1 MFSYLTGTYNLTN
14 TLFNGNKNFVLSQV
28 IEDQP
33 KIRVMEGN
41 WSPLGA
47 IREVV
52 EGGTQEDPFYVMDLG
67 EVVARYNNWRELL
80 PRVEPFYGKAQFV
93 KIVVLC
99 AIKFNQK
106 SETLLVV

>member
-1 MFSYLTGTYNLTN
+1 M
-14 TLFNGNKNFVLSQV
+14 VQV

-33 KIRVMEGN
+33 KIRVMEGS

-80 PRVEPFYGKAQFV
+80 PRVEPFYGK
-93 KIVVLC
+93 VL
-99 AIKFNQK
+99 F
-106 SETLLVV
+106 

>member
-1 MFSYLTGTYNLTN
+1 
-14 TLFNGNKNFVLSQV
+14 
-28 IEDQP
+28 
-33 KIRVMEGN
+33 MEGN

-80 PRVEPFYGKAQFV
+80 PRVEPFYGE
-93 KIVVLC
+93 VL
-99 AIKFNQK
+99 F
-106 SETLLVV
+106 

>member
-1 MFSYLTGTYNLTN
+1 
-14 TLFNGNKNFVLSQV
+14 
-28 IEDQP
+28 
-33 KIRVMEGN
+33 MEGS

-80 PRVEPFYGKAQFV
+80 PRVEPFYGEVLFRHNVQILV
-93 KIVVLC
+93 EIKIYTKL
-99 AIKFNQK
+99 N
-106 SETLLVV
+106 